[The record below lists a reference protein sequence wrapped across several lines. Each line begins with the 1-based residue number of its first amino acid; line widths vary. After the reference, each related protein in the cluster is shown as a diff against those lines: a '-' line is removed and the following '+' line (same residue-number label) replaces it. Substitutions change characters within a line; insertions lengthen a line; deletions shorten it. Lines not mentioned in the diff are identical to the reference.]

1 MYHVFLADDEPW
13 ALMTLKNM
21 IEWSEYGFAVS
32 GEAEDGEQA
41 LARINRTAPDLII
54 SDIRMP
60 GMDGLAL
67 LQTIRDSGLR
77 AEVLLVS
84 GYTDFEYARKALRFG
99 CAGYLVKPVE
109 EKELTEYLVKIKQ
122 GYQSEKLQVQAMV
135 KYIQEHYA
143 QALTLQVLSGEFK
156 MSESYISSL
165 IKKRTGKG
173 FSEHLMEIRIRK
185 AQEYLRTTNDSIETI
200 AERVGY
206 PDYFYFTKVYKKATG
221 ISPAAYR
228 RQL

>member
-1 MYHVFLADDEPW
+1 
-13 ALMTLKNM
+13 
-21 IEWSEYGFAVS
+21 
-32 GEAEDGEQA
+32 
-41 LARINRTAPDLII
+41 
-54 SDIRMP
+54 
-60 GMDGLAL
+60 
-67 LQTIRDSGLR
+67 
-77 AEVLLVS
+77 
-84 GYTDFEYARKALRFG
+84 
-99 CAGYLVKPVE
+99 
-109 EKELTEYLVKIKQ
+109 
-122 GYQSEKLQVQAMV
+122 MV
-135 KYIQEHYA
+135 KYTQEHYA